1 MKIENIPSMT
11 RLQLLD
17 LAARKKIPVKQ
28 SLLKKELVGAVR
40 RGLRKIE
47 REKAKKSAGSKTK
60 KTSASKKTRGPIK
73 KASAKKSAKAKTKNF
88 GALGRTS
95 TAPVKTKIAGTRSKT
110 KILKKTARKKAHV
123 KRRAALK
130 VVKSKSTV
138 PPKITALPTPPPEKI
153 GEDHAA
159 KFILGAREIHD
170 EAQAEKPPEPA
181 HEYGDHHL
189 VFLPRDPYWA
199 YMYWELQA
207 DRIDQALASLGYPH
221 PVNWVLR
228 VYSPADTRHQ
238 AGTDY
243 FDTPIDVD
251 ARKGYLHLAPPGGS
265 FIAELGIVAPS
276 GNFARVVVSN
286 AISLP
291 RDRPSDAL
299 DEKWALSP
307 EEISFHYAESYGE
320 ASKSLKS
327 NASSLGSRLSNNPTS
342 PRPK

>member
-60 KTSASKKTRGPIK
+60 KTSA
-73 KASAKKSAKAKTKNF
+73 KKSAKAKTKNF

-123 KRRAALK
+123 KRKAALK

-276 GNFARVVVSN
+276 GDFARVVVSN

-307 EEISFHYAESYGE
+307 EEISFHYAESYDE

-327 NASSLGSRLSNNPTS
+327 NAISLDSRLSNNPTS